1 MSRLSSMWADEVRC
15 YCVSS
20 HARLSALFVPGR
32 GGRRGVSRAPLLA
45 GGWRAIVPVAAVCQP
60 GQGAAGSSCRHLGA
74 AHPPARCS
82 LLGAWLAKSS
92 TEKITLWV
100 PRLSRSLPD
109 FPKDSCTKGLF
120 CGIKIHLNTGGLC
133 PFTLPD
139 HLQMSLIFWSH
150 LQEHLDQ
157 HHVPLQGTNGKVL
170 NVLLLESQ
178 LLSSQKTA
186 FTLQVMELKKT
197 KLLRLR
203 SWGG

>member
-1 MSRLSSMWADEVRC
+1 MLLREFTCQVVGSVCARQRGKERSVSGPSARWGMKGHRPRGC
-15 YCVSS
+15 CVP
-20 HARLSALFVPGR
+20 ARA
-32 GGRRGVSRAPLLA
+32 
-45 GGWRAIVPVAAVCQP
+45 
-60 GQGAAGSSCRHLGA
+60 GAAGSSCRHLGA

-139 HLQMSLIFWSH
+139 HLQMSLIFLSH